1 MNIVILANRD
11 LASNYAL
18 NLLLPTISEQHQV
31 RVFLSAQVGSR
42 SSPVN
47 DELIGLK
54 YFEQKLATE
63 LIFPKLDTTELGT
76 GQLKSFKALG
86 PHLSHEIELVTELD
100 SHIPKL
106 SLADLI
112 ISIRFGRILR
122 QNIIDLPKFGV
133 LNLHSGALPQY
144 RGVMASF
151 WAMLNEE
158 TELGT
163 SLHYIDSAAIDEGP
177 VISINK
183 QATNYERCYL
193 SNVLSLYPAGCAA
206 ITEAVKKISNG
217 EALKQQA
224 QSGTAAYYSF
234 PKKNDIE
241 DFLNKDLELV
251 NEAHLLEFYQQYF
264 SDATSLA
271 AILAGPQ
278 KLS

>member
-31 RVFLSAQVGSR
+31 RVLLSAQVGSR
-42 SSPVN
+42 STAVN

-63 LIFPKLDTTELGT
+63 LIFPELDTKELGS
-76 GQLKSFKALG
+76 GQLKTFKALG
-86 PHLSHEIELVTELD
+86 ANLSHEIELVTELD

-133 LNLHSGALPQY
+133 LNLHSGVLPQY

-151 WAMLNEE
+151 WAMLNREA
-158 TELGT
+158 ELGT
-163 SLHYIDSAAIDEGP
+163 SLHYIDSDAIDEGP

-183 QATNYERCYL
+183 QATNYQRCYL

-206 ITEAVKKISNG
+206 ITEAVQKISNG
-217 EALKQQA
+217 EVLKQQA
-224 QSGTAAYYSF
+224 QTGVAAYYSF
-234 PKKNDIE
+234 PKKHDIE
-241 DFLNKDLELV
+241 NFLDKDLTLV

-264 SDATSLA
+264 SDTTSLET
-271 AILAGPQ
+271 IVAGP
-278 KLS
+278 